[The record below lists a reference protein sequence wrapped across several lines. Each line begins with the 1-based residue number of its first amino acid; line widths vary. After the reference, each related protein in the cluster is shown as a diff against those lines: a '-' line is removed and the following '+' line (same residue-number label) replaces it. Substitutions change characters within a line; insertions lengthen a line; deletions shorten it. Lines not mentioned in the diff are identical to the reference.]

1 MYSFDVHDEMNLLS
15 LVRSWQDNNCHKKTK
30 STTVCYNIRCDFF
43 YHHFTDPNTT
53 LASRPEY
60 CGSSR
65 KAWREGRGF
74 WWPAVRGL
82 TKSSDPKVRNVI
94 NTPAARELPST
105 CSAAR
110 TTRRLCEVTRR
121 PCPARLLQYPRT

>member
-1 MYSFDVHDEMNLLS
+1 MSDVIFLPSFYGSKHNFS
-15 LVRSWQDNNCHKKTK
+15 C
-30 STTVCYNIRCDFF
+30 
-43 YHHFTDPNTT
+43 
-53 LASRPEY
+53 RPEY

-94 NTPAARELPST
+94 NTPAARELP
-105 CSAAR
+105 
-110 TTRRLCEVTRR
+110 VDV
-121 PCPARLLQYPRT
+121 